1 MGEKMTIINF
11 NNKHI
16 YKELLPEHFELYRN
30 IHNEL
35 YSDLDRFKEEH
46 KDLNYMAELEKEI
59 DEVKAVRL
67 CKAFELAYVR
77 VVGWKFMFITWKDVH
92 DKIMDLL
99 EERYGIS
106 IFYPQRTV
114 LKIEEGFEGDIKE
127 FSFKELDTEGWDIGL
142 DELD

>member
-1 MGEKMTIINF
+1 
-11 NNKHI
+11 
-16 YKELLPEHFELYRN
+16 
-30 IHNEL
+30 
-35 YSDLDRFKEEH
+35 
-46 KDLNYMAELEKEI
+46 
-59 DEVKAVRL
+59 
-67 CKAFELAYVR
+67 
-77 VVGWKFMFITWKDVH
+77 MFITWKDVH